1 MFRQYHSFILII
13 FFSVCITSKVDES
26 EVRRRMGNH
35 HSKLLPYNFD
45 PECYEAGVE
54 RDILSV
60 TKTKFVPPKNSCAWP
75 KDKRKARMI
84 DSPTSFKKV
93 YAQLLDRRKKRYN
106 RFQKNE
112 HERNF
117 LERLNKKSE
126 LERVEGEKI
135 FGGTRTKC
143 KDQKREGVSKSYKKY
158 RKRKGEMRAK
168 ERESVYVQKTYR
180 QWNEDVDNEKQTLG
194 EGEEGEQ
201 INIGPNY
208 ESWLLMRRPNSGER
222 EVFHAFWKGEG
233 NMKSIRKAQTKMMLS
248 FMDPTVDPCQDFYQF
263 ACGNWGL
270 KNPIPKDKAG
280 YDTFEMLRESLD
292 IVLQDLLMEDD
303 TDSLNEATIK
313 TKNLYRS
320 CMNNKILERRREK
333 PLLVLLESLGG
344 WPMIDPNW
352 KAENFDWIVL
362 MANLRL
368 YNNDILIS
376 EWVGP
381 DIKNSDEYII
391 QFDQT
396 SLGLPTREYFLEPC
410 NNVYLEAYKNYLIKI
425 SILLGSTEENAK
437 AEAED
442 LMVFETAL
450 AEITSSPDERRNV
463 SELYERMTILEL
475 SETVPEINWIK
486 YLTIVLNREVDP
498 QEPVVMF
505 ALRYVQDLVKLLC
518 QTEPRVISN
527 YLFWRFIRHRVNNLD
542 DRFQEAK
549 QHFYYILFG
558 REEAPPRWKNC
569 VAQVNTNMGMGLG
582 AMFVARYFDEK
593 SKNDTLEMT
602 HDIMRSFR
610 EILNHTSWIDDE
622 TKRLAIQKVDA
633 MMLRIGYPDF
643 ILNRDALNERYA
655 EVHIDPNL
663 YFENTLNILKHLT
676 RAEQDRLGTRVNK
689 SMWNTPPAVVNA
701 YYSRNKNQIMFP
713 AGILQPPFYHRYFPR
728 SLNYG
733 GIGVVIGHEIT
744 HGFDDKGRLFD
755 QDGNLHKWWK
765 EPAIEA
771 FHERAQC
778 LIDQYSK
785 YTVTEVGMQIDGVNT
800 QGENIADNGGIKQA
814 FKAYERWLS
823 IHGDKDEVLQGINA
837 TNLQLFFLNFAQIW
851 CGTMRPEATRNKL
864 KTAVHSPGKFRV
876 IGTLSNSEDFARV
889 FQCEPGSPMN
899 PIKKCSVW

>member
-1 MFRQYHSFILII
+1 MRRQYRNIILII
-13 FFSVCITSKVDES
+13 FFCVCFFSKVDEIQMKKP
-26 EVRRRMGNH
+26 VAKHRP
-35 HSKLLPYNFD
+35 KLVPFSFD
-45 PECYEAGVE
+45 PECYESVEE
-54 RDILSV
+54 RDILSDI
-60 TKTKFVPPKNSCAWP
+60 KTKFVPPKYTCVSTKP
-75 KDKRKARMI
+75 RRKVRYSAKPQDFNRFYI
-84 DSPTSFKKV
+84 QV
-93 YAQLLDRRKKRYN
+93 LDRRKRRRMLRN
-106 RFQKNE
+106 RMNMFD
-112 HERNF
+112 
-117 LERLNKKSE
+117 RLNPKKNKLEQNRSKKMCRKFGKRFKKSKKRQDPWYLSDRLSNYPSE
-126 LERVEGEKI
+126 NFRNYMIDIDVYHEKDNYIEGE
-135 FGGTRTKC
+135 
-143 KDQKREGVSKSYKKY
+143 
-158 RKRKGEMRAK
+158 
-168 ERESVYVQKTYR
+168 
-180 QWNEDVDNEKQTLG
+180 DNDISNNGQ
-194 EGEEGEQ
+194 
-201 INIGPNY
+201 
-208 ESWLLMRRPNSGER
+208 ESWLLMRNPTSGER

-233 NMKSIRKAQTKMMLS
+233 NSKSIRKAQTKMMLS
-248 FMDPTVDPCQDFYQF
+248 FMDPSVDPCQDFYQF

-292 IVLQDLLMEDD
+292 IVLQELLMEEDND
-303 TDSLNEATIK
+303 TMNEATIK

-320 CMNNKILERRREK
+320 CMNNKILEERREK

-381 DIKNSDEYII
+381 DIKNSDEYVI

-410 NNVYLEAYKNYLIKI
+410 NYVYLEAYKNYLIKI
-425 SILLGSTEENAK
+425 STLLGASLENAR

-442 LMVFETAL
+442 LMVFETGL

-463 SELYERMTILEL
+463 SELYERMTVSEL
-475 SETVPEINWIK
+475 SATVPEINWTK
-486 YLTIVLNREVDP
+486 YLMIVLNREVDP
-498 QEPVVMF
+498 EEPVVMF

-518 QTEPRVISN
+518 QTEPRVVSN
-527 YLFWRFIRHRVNNLD
+527 YLLWRFIRHRVNNLD

-610 EILNHTSWIDDE
+610 EILNNTSWIDDD

-643 ILNRDALNERYA
+643 ILNREALNERYA
-655 EVHIDPNL
+655 EVHIDPEL

-676 RAEQDRLGTRVNK
+676 RAEQDRLGTKVNK

-771 FHERAQC
+771 FHQRAQC

-785 YTVTEVGMQIDGVNT
+785 YTVTEVAMQIDGVNT